1 MIPTTVQHPEDNSS
15 LGNHADNEEPCNFSL
30 GRNDIVVDEVDKKGE
45 IKKNQDQKI
54 ESSVIEIKGDN
65 LYVAAPEVPD
75 TNKASKDEKVETKHK
90 AKESRNVRRK
100 KSSSKLCT
108 VRKFASCCACMCS
121 PILFIGYVLF
131 VLLLFAS
138 TMVTTQMLIFVLI
151 DVVRTLVDTL
161 RILIFIF
168 SVVAYV
174 TRICMKFNDK
184 YRQLKNTTIRIILEK
199 RNLGKMILKGEKIY
213 SEYPVL
219 LWEDGEIGMYKK
231 VLDAVV
237 AEMLPYRKSLLKV
250 LLRIVATF
258 LLATLFFWII
268 IDFQVS

>member
-1 MIPTTVQHPEDNSS
+1 MIPTTVQHLVENSS
-15 LGNHADNEEPCNFSL
+15 LGNREDNEEPCRFSL

-54 ESSVIEIKGDN
+54 ESSAIEIKDN
-65 LYVAAPEVPD
+65 ILNVTAPEVPD
-75 TNKASKDEKVETKHK
+75 TSKASKNENVESTHK

-108 VRKFASCCACMCS
+108 VRKFASCCARMCS

-138 TMVTTQMLIFVLI
+138 TMVKTQMFLFVLI

-161 RILIFIF
+161 RILIFIV

-184 YRQLKNTTIRIILEK
+184 YRQLKNATIRIILEK
-199 RNLGKMILKGEKIY
+199 QNLGKMILKEGKIY

-219 LWEDGEIGMYKK
+219 LWEDGEIGMHKK

-237 AEMLPYRKSLLKV
+237 AEMLPYRKSLLKM
-250 LLRIVATF
+250 LLRIVATL

-268 IDFQVS
+268 VDFQVS